1 MEAALLGSERTQ
13 FLFYYLK
20 GALYGFLVSN
30 LCFSVI
36 FVRNVFDS
44 WTSRSFPINLIGNT
58 LPYYIVCTPFSGL
71 ELKRS
76 DKTRKRTTW
85 RCQQVW
91 NFL

>member
-1 MEAALLGSERTQ
+1 MISWCQAFVSVLFLLEMY
-13 FLFYYLK
+13 FF
-20 GALYGFLVSN
+20 A
-30 LCFSVI
+30 
-36 FVRNVFDS
+36 S